1 MTVAC
6 PIKHIAEADNPFET
20 QFVSQRYC
28 PWGQGYFS
36 LGYCPLGTMS
46 ASLIGRFG
54 SSTFRLSTTTVSM
67 SLTGSCFSSE
77 SAPRALPSW
86 NSRTRRSNLLGG
98 LAVRLM
104 AGPTRHTNSPH
115 SSSREGRLSTARW
128 GSGVLLL
135 HWELNGSHAATA
147 ACSRL
152 QRNSV
157 PSTHMRCMI
166 TANRRASATIAF
178 FIPRCLAIFI
188 AQTLSNDHLFERSM
202 LCAAS

>member
-1 MTVAC
+1 MTVCC

-98 LAVRLM
+98 LAVRLTVQ
-104 AGPTRHTNSPH
+104 ADIRTHLIHRP
-115 SSSREGRLSTARW
+115 ARD
-128 GSGVLLL
+128 VF
-135 HWELNGSHAATA
+135 
-147 ACSRL
+147 
-152 QRNSV
+152 
-157 PSTHMRCMI
+157 P
-166 TANRRASATIAF
+166 
-178 FIPRCLAIFI
+178 
-188 AQTLSNDHLFERSM
+188 
-202 LCAAS
+202 